1 MYNCIY
7 EQNIAPNQLTRRV
20 FVTRLSKLGLGM
32 ASAGL
37 FLAGC
42 GGGGDNTTTAPYSGT
57 LVRANTQMRTVI
69 QQFLNSNPTPLQNL
83 TPAQARQAPTVADAV
98 KAVLTAQGKSTA
110 PQPVG
115 SVQDTTIPGPAGA
128 LPARVYTPTGT
139 GPFPVV
145 VYFHGGGW
153 VIATIDTYDSSC
165 RALCNAAS
173 CVVIS
178 VEYRKGPENKFPAA
192 HEDAYAATQYV
203 LNNTAQFG
211 GDPARVATAGES
223 AGGNMASAVC
233 MMARDRS
240 GKMPIYQLLVY
251 PVAGS
256 DMTTASYVTNAN
268 AIPLNKPLIQYFL
281 NNYLSTP
288 TDANNPLLN
297 LNGGNVSGL
306 PPATVITDEIDPL
319 MSEGQAYAQKL
330 QAAGITTRYQN
341 YTGVTHEF
349 FGTGVV
355 VDEANDAVQYAA
367 NGLKTVFNK

>member
-1 MYNCIY
+1 MARVGS
-7 EQNIAPNQLTRRV
+7 IA
-20 FVTRLSKLGLGM
+20 LG
-32 ASAGL
+32 AACAGL

-42 GGGGDNTTTAPYSGT
+42 DSSSNNTTTAPYSGT
-57 LVRANTQMRTVI
+57 LTRANSQMRLVL
-69 QQFLNSNPTPLQNL
+69 QQFINANPIPLQTL
-83 TPAQARQAPTVADAV
+83 TPAQARMQPSVADAV
-98 KAVLTAQGKSTA
+98 KAVLTQQNKSTA
-110 PQPVG
+110 PQAVG

-128 LPARVYTPTGT
+128 LPVRVYTPTGT

-165 RALCNAAS
+165 RALCNAAQA
-173 CVVIS
+173 VVIS

-240 GKMPIYQLLVY
+240 GKMPVYQLLVY

-256 DMTTASYVTNAN
+256 DMNTASYQTNAN
-268 AIPLNKPLIQYFL
+268 ALPLNKPLIQYFL

-288 TDANNPLLN
+288 ADANNPLIN
-297 LNGGNVSGL
+297 LNGGNVTGL

-330 QAAGITTRYQN
+330 QNAGITTRYQN

-349 FGTGVV
+349 FGTGAV

-367 NGLKTVFNK
+367 QGLKTVFSK